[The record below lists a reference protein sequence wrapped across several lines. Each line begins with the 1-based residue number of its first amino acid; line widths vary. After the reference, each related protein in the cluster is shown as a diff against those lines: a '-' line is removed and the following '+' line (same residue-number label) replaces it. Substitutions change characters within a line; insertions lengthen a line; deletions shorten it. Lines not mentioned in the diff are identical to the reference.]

1 MRSFGNLVVNE
12 WLKLSKKRSF
22 FIPYLVLIAFVVLF
36 GYLAKVFESTGGMG
50 SEGGFVSTVD
60 FIQNAMSK
68 SGMGQFI
75 TFLGIISTAGIV
87 TKEYS
92 LGTIKLLLIR
102 SQSRSKILASK
113 YVTAVLYTLS
123 LFLCTGIVSLITGG
137 IAFGFNAA
145 SEVGWNDVFV
155 TVLYSLFYTLVYVT
169 ITFMVGVLTK
179 STGAT
184 IGAGMFI
191 VLLEGLVTLLLAK
204 YAVVKYLIFTNADL
218 SVYSQGGAPFKGM
231 TLNFSLIV
239 VAVYMV
245 LFLGTSFVTF
255 KKRDVA

>member
-22 FIPYLVLIAFVVLF
+22 FIPYVVLIAFVALF
-36 GYLAKVFESTGGMG
+36 GYLSKEMASSGGMG
-50 SEGGFVSTVD
+50 VEGGVVSGLD
-60 FIQNAMSK
+60 FIQSVMSK
-68 SGMGQFI
+68 NGMGQLI
-75 TFLGIISTAGIV
+75 AFLAIICTTGVV

-113 YVTAVLYTLS
+113 YVTAVLYTVS
-123 LFLCTGIVSLITGG
+123 LFLCTGIISLIIGG
-137 IAFGFNAA
+137 IAFGFNS
-145 SEVGWNDVFV
+145 SELSWNDV
-155 TVLYSLFYTLVYVT
+155 LMKALYTLIYTLIYAT
-169 ITFMVGVLTK
+169 ITFMIGVLTK

-184 IGAGMFI
+184 IGVGMVL
-191 VLLEGLVTLLLAK
+191 VLLEGVVTMLLSK

>member
-1 MRSFGNLVVNE
+1 MRSFGNLVINE

-22 FIPYLVLIAFVVLF
+22 FIPYAVLIAFIALF
-36 GYLAKVFESTGGMG
+36 GYLATAFES
-50 SEGGFVSTVD
+50 SGGFVSTVE
-60 FIQNAMSK
+60 FVQSVMSK

-75 TFLGIISTAGIV
+75 VFLGIICTAGIV

-102 SQSRSKILASK
+102 SQSRNRILASK
-113 YVTAVLYTLS
+113 YVTAVLYTVS
-123 LFLCTGIVSLITGG
+123 LFLCSAIVAFITGG
-137 IAFGFNAA
+137 IAFGFNGS
-145 SEVGWNDVFV
+145 SEMGWNDVFM
-155 TVLYSLFYTLVYVT
+155 TVLYTLVYTLVYVT

-184 IGAGMFI
+184 IGIGMFL
-191 VLLEGLVTLLLAK
+191 VLLEGLVTMLLSK
-204 YAVVKYLIFTNADL
+204 YAIVKYLIFTNADL